1 MSNPESPSILHE
13 VYAMRYS
20 IWDTSDS
27 DNMDDIKLYEELIR
41 MKKAGQSGVLVTV
54 VESRG
59 STPRK
64 AGAKMLVRDD
74 GSTLGTVG
82 GGAVEQRA
90 LHDANEV
97 FATGQPRSIVCELT
111 EAHGMTCGGSL
122 QLFLEPLA
130 RIPRLLIVGKGH
142 IGQALQDLGTRTGFA
157 VTMLEPPEVEQSG
170 CDLRQELD
178 CCLNE
183 QTTYVVIACPT
194 HHQDF
199 LAARVMLETPPH
211 FVGMVGSRRKRTSME
226 TYLAENGCKET
237 AIASVFTPV
246 GLDIAAETP
255 AEIALS
261 ILAQIVR
268 DYRRHDQHFVSNS
281 SGCRPIPTDGP

>member
-1 MSNPESPSILHE
+1 
-13 VYAMRYS
+13 
-20 IWDTSDS
+20 
-27 DNMDDIKLYEELIR
+27 MDDIKLYEEMIR
-41 MKKAGQSGVLVTV
+41 MKKAGRAGVLVTV

-74 GSTLGTVG
+74 RSTLGTVG
-82 GGAVEQRA
+82 GGAVERRA
-90 LHDANEV
+90 LQAANEV
-97 FATGQPRSIVCELT
+97 FATGRARSIVCELT

-157 VTMLEPPEVEQSG
+157 VTMLEPPEDEQS
-170 CDLRQELD
+170 CCELRQELD
-178 CCLNE
+178 CRLNE

-194 HHQDF
+194 HPQDF
-199 LAARVMLETPPH
+199 LAARIVLENQPH

-226 TYLAENGCKET
+226 TYLAENGCRET
-237 AIASVFTPV
+237 AIASVCTPV

-268 DYRRHDQHFVSNS
+268 DYRHYDQHIVSNS
-281 SGCRPIPTDGP
+281 SGCRPIPTDGS